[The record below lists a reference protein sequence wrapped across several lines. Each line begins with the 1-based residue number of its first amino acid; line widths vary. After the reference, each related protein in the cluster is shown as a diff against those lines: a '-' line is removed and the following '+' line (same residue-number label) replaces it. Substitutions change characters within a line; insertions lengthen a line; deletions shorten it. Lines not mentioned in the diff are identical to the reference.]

1 MGVLSLGFVFK
12 CRRRVICE
20 ASWRKRLGID
30 RYTDWFHRITQ
41 SIIAYANFKA
51 RLPEPHVPQGGVF
64 LLFNLVQII
73 LDLFQGEFGS
83 CGLRQNF
90 LGKPLALA
98 WLIFL
103 NSGYCGSKGV
113 AVQSVWTEERLRT
126 QLEAVD
132 DGLVPLRLRLVPILV
147 LILLFLLLF
156 LLLRALVGLCS
167 LALLRAHLFLAL
179 ASIGFLGGLSTGRAT
194 LIFFHRHDL
203 D

>member
-1 MGVLSLGFVFK
+1 M
-12 CRRRVICE
+12 
-20 ASWRKRLGID
+20 
-30 RYTDWFHRITQ
+30 
-41 SIIAYANFKA
+41 
-51 RLPEPHVPQGGVF
+51 
-64 LLFNLVQII
+64 QII
-73 LDLFQGEFGS
+73 LDLLQGEFGS

-103 NSGYCGSKGV
+103 NSGDCSSKGI

-132 DGLVPLRLRLVPILV
+132 DGLVPPRLRLVPILV
-147 LILLFLLLF
+147 LILLFLLLLF

-167 LALLRAHLFLAL
+167 LALLRAHLCLAL
-179 ASIGFLGGLSTGRAT
+179 ASIGFLGGFCTGHAMLR
-194 LIFFHRHDL
+194 FFLRHDL